1 MAYSQRYMKEPKGG
15 EHSEVPIKIRL
26 EAMGIGA
33 EEEIEFSV
41 PKEAVKDMREKLK
54 PYLQESTGYINT
66 DDGFIWEF
74 YISSVDDEPPD
85 EKWYLVL
92 VWLRDFRVSL
102 DQDLYVVVS
111 VVSSIAGWNVEP
123 VFLGGDKYRIGDI
136 SEGGRV
142 SGFVQVIVLVG
153 KIAIEE
159 GNKWM

>member
-1 MAYSQRYMKEPKGG
+1 MKEPKGG
-15 EHSEVPIKIRL
+15 EPSEVPIKIRL

-54 PYLQESTGYINT
+54 PYLINT

-85 EKWYLVL
+85 EKWYIVL

-102 DQDLYVVVS
+102 DQVLYVVVS

-142 SGFVQVIVLVG
+142 SGFVQVAVLVG